1 MRTPVANRQIAGLRG
16 RRKTAYEQFVKD
28 LAQRGCSAL
37 DYRLTGD
44 PPLESL
50 CVKHLRGND
59 RVVVSFTDEAVWILL
74 VGPHEEGKKAENV
87 YTALYELA
95 GVPAPTKPRT
105 KPSCCIDGSEPILD
119 ELEVDRLVGRARRLT

>member
-1 MRTPVANRQIAGLRG
+1 MMDILSRSRQLLISGVRQSGA
-16 RRKTAYEQFVKD
+16 
-28 LAQRGCSAL
+28 S
-37 DYRLTGD
+37 
-44 PPLESL
+44 P
-50 CVKHLRGND
+50 
-59 RVVVSFTDEAVWILL
+59 VSFTDEAVWILL